1 MNQILSTERQVS
13 VNKKEKKQK
22 STNDAQFSTS
32 SIVKFFAIVLII
44 FGTCL
49 SANGGYSF
57 YQSKNSIADLPKPNV
72 HIEREDARNINIIV
86 SSSIGITTVNYS
98 VNGESKTINGEERTE
113 ITIPVELTE
122 SSNNIIITA
131 KDKKKQE
138 STYQKT
144 IESGPKINLEP
155 KYEKGIVEVAV
166 ESGSK
171 IDYIE
176 YWWDEDVSQAKK
188 EMVNNDY
195 IEKTVKVSYGEHTL
209 NVRAVDINGV
219 ESIEQV
225 ITVGVKEP
233 EVEVTTNKVDFVIEA
248 SDEKEITKVE
258 ITFNGEELETETVN
272 QKTYK
277 KNLKLKQGENRI
289 IITVYN
295 QDGVK
300 TTKRIRYELK

>member
-1 MNQILSTERQVS
+1 MNQILSTERQVN
-13 VNKKEKKQK
+13 VNKKEKKHK
-22 STNDAQFSTS
+22 STRDSQFSTN

-44 FGTCL
+44 FGACL
-49 SANGGYSF
+49 STNGVYSF
-57 YQSKNSIADLPKPNV
+57 SQSKNNTANIPKPNI
-72 HIEREDARNINIIV
+72 HIEREDAQNINIIV
-86 SSSIGITTVNYS
+86 SSSVGITNVSYS
-98 VNGESKTINGEERTE
+98 VNGQSKTINGEEKTE
-113 ITIPVELTE
+113 ITIPIELLD

-144 IESGPKINLEP
+144 IESGPKIELEP
-155 KYEKGIVEVAV
+155 QYEKGIVDVTV
-166 ESGSK
+166 DSGSD

-176 YWWDEDVSQAKK
+176 YWWDEEEDKAKK
-188 EMVNNDY
+188 EMVNDDY
-195 IEKTVKVSYGEHTL
+195 IEKTIKVIYGEHTL
-209 NVRAVDINGV
+209 NVRAIDINGV
-219 ESIEQV
+219 DTTEYV

-258 ITFNGEELETETVN
+258 ITFNGEDLEPETVN

-277 KNLKLKQGENRI
+277 KNLKLKQGENRV

-295 QDGVK
+295 KDGVK